1 MVLGGPPVREGTA
14 ASPVAGRVYVG
25 EPLRKAVCW
34 RVSASRD
41 VCRVTRASSGPG
53 LQLASVWSC

>member
-1 MVLGGPPVREGTA
+1 MMLGGPPVREGTA

-34 RVSASRD
+34 RLLGCVPCDAGLLR
-41 VCRVTRASSGPG
+41 PG
-53 LQLASVWSC
+53 ASVSECVVVLSV